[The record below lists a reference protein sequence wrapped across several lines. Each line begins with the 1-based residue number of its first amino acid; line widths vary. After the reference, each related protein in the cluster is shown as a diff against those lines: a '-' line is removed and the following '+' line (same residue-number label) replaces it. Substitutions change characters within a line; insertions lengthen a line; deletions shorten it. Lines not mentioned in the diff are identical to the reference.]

1 MVLAFPEPSRELM
14 VSLPALQCSQ
24 SVLTLTLLTFFFT
37 FRHPNSTRLTPH
49 SPPHQ
54 VASCHSALAQ
64 SSPPLKGFPN
74 HLWTEPGCPHTVR
87 CVSCCPLLRNI
98 CLLELECNLHEN
110 RVCLSYSLCL
120 LCLHWEV
127 LSKDCSNE

>member
-24 SVLTLTLLTFFFT
+24 SVRPHLNASYFLLHFQTPQLYT
-37 FRHPNSTRLTPH
+37 IHPH
-49 SPPHQ
+49 CPPHQ

-87 CVSCCPLLRNI
+87 CVSCCSLLRNI
-98 CLLELECNLHEN
+98 CLPELECNLHEN
-110 RVCLSYSLCL
+110 RVLSLLFSLSAVSPL
-120 LCLHWEV
+120 G
-127 LSKDCSNE
+127 SAQ